1 MNNEAI
7 KKIADTYGY
16 DAQSRQ
22 LIEEMAELTQA
33 INKYWRKQLLC
44 GQNEI
49 YAVAIGNPEEKAIIE
64 EIADVEICI
73 SQLKYLLCIKDTDI
87 EQIIEHKLNRQLERI
102 EKNELID
109 RQALIKQLKDENIPF
124 NAEINE
130 IINIQPI
137 AFDVANIVEKLEHS
151 KEMPLTDCG
160 KSYNRALD
168 LAINIVKQELNNGL
182 E

>member
-33 INKYWRKQLLC
+33 INKYWRKQLSC
-44 GQNEI
+44 GAFPYPLEENSK
-49 YAVAIGNPEEKAIIE
+49 EEKAIIE

-87 EQIIEHKLNRQLERI
+87 DQIIEQKLNRQLERI
-102 EKNELID
+102 G
-109 RQALIKQLKDENIPF
+109 ADE
-124 NAEINE
+124 
-130 IINIQPI
+130 
-137 AFDVANIVEKLEHS
+137 
-151 KEMPLTDCG
+151 
-160 KSYNRALD
+160 
-168 LAINIVKQELNNGL
+168 
-182 E
+182 